1 MPKITLLFFLLM
13 AGLLNMKA
21 QQSAEAS
28 FTSLNNEVGLNV
40 GPVTGMGFS
49 YRHWFKGEG
58 LQVVLLPVKSKD
70 ILLINA
76 ALNYSHT
83 FKQTER
89 FRFFGYLGNSLFRYE
104 GSGTDLNNAIP
115 NIFFNMWQYKFRYDD
130 EQEDFLHYNVGF
142 GPGISTGRVVVFSAM
157 LGYGFYDVL
166 GDWQAFPSFEFS
178 LMYRF
183 K

>member
-1 MPKITLLFFLLM
+1 MQKFSLLFLLLM
-13 AGLLNMKA
+13 AGLLNIKA
-21 QQSAEAS
+21 QQMAEAS
-28 FTSLNNEVGLNV
+28 AISLNNEVGINI

-49 YRHWFKGEG
+49 YRHWFKDEG

-70 ILLINA
+70 ILLVNA

-83 FKQTER
+83 FKKTER
-89 FRFFGYLGNSLFRYE
+89 FRFYGYLGNSIFRYQ
-104 GSGTDLNNAIP
+104 GSGSDLNDAIP
-115 NIFFNMWQYKFRYDD
+115 NIFFNMWQYQLLYDED
-130 EQEDFLHYNVGF
+130 QEDFLHYNVGF

>member
-1 MPKITLLFFLLM
+1 MLKFLSVFILLITSV
-13 AGLLNMKA
+13 LNSKA
-21 QQSAEAS
+21 QQGNDVVPVPL
-28 FTSLNNEVGLNV
+28 TNEIGINV

-49 YRHWFKGEG
+49 YRHWFKDEG
-58 LQVVLLPVKSKD
+58 LQVVLLPVKNKN

-89 FRFFGYLGNSLFRYE
+89 FRFYGYLGNSLFRYE

-115 NIFFNMWQYKFRYDD
+115 NIFLNMWQYKFRFDD
-130 EQEDFLHYNVGF
+130 DQEDFLHYNVGF